1 MISKII
7 YQTMELILML
17 IETISVIENDITN
30 LCNSFQSG
38 IYEP

>member
-30 LCNSFQSG
+30 LCNSLYLF
-38 IYEP
+38 

>member
-17 IETISVIENDITN
+17 IETISVIENDVTN
-30 LCNSFQSG
+30 LFTSLYLF
-38 IYEP
+38 